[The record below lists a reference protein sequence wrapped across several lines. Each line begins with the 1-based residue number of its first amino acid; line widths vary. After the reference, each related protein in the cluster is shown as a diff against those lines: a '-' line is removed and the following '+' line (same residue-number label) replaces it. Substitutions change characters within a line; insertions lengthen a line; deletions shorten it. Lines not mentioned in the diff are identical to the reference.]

1 MTRFSVHTAETLLE
15 VAELHWRA
23 ASRAAQTAQD
33 EYDTA
38 RRMYASARSR
48 DCIRFFP
55 DNEVRAGTLAWK
67 DAKCLT

>member
-38 RRMYASARSR
+38 RRMYASARSASVAAN
-48 DCIRFFP
+48 DSIP
-55 DNEVRAGTLAWK
+55 HHAEAAAADAGA
-67 DAKCLT
+67 